1 MNTSN
6 LGHNLV
12 PAASVSYGLAQVGIA
27 VAISKSVEIGCLVC
41 ISVLDVGG
49 HQIAFARMDGAPFQS
64 INLSLS
70 KALSVAGNG
79 LANHEFWEFIKT
91 EEQITSAASQLIGG
105 NWLGGGL
112 PIVLEGSL
120 VGALSV
126 SGNGNM
132 TQDIIIAKAAVSA
145 IEAEYFTK

>member
-1 MNTSN
+1 MNSSKPE
-6 LGHNLV
+6 HCLV
-12 PAASVSYGLAQVGIA
+12 PAASVSYSLAQVGIA
-27 VAISKSVEIGCLVC
+27 AAISKSIEIDCLVC

-64 INLSLS
+64 INIAHS
-70 KALSVAGNG
+70 KAFSVAGNG
-79 LANHEFWEFIKT
+79 LANHEFWELIKS
-91 EEQITSAASQLIGG
+91 EEQITTAASQLQGG

-112 PIVLEGSL
+112 PIVLEGNL

-126 SGNGNM
+126 SGKSNM

-145 IEAEYFTK
+145 IEAGYVTK

>member
-1 MNTSN
+1 MNSLN
-6 LGHNLV
+6 PGHNLV

-27 VAISKSVEIGCLVC
+27 AAIGKSLEIGCLVC

-64 INLSLS
+64 INVSLS

-79 LANHEFWEFIKT
+79 LANHEFWEFIKM

-126 SGNGNM
+126 SGKSNM
-132 TQDIIIAKAAVSA
+132 TQDIIIAKVAVGA